1 MFIIQVRNITA
12 IIYLISKKKWIYI
25 GVEEEK
31 HKTYVRNLRNTRIEK
46 QMEEQA
52 KERVDE

>member
-12 IIYLISKKKWIYI
+12 IIYLITNEKWIYI
-25 GVEEEK
+25 FVAEEK
-31 HKTYVRNLRNTRIEK
+31 HKIYVRNLRNTRIEK

-52 KERVDE
+52 KKRVKE

>member
-12 IIYLISKKKWIYI
+12 IIYLITNEKWIYI
-25 GVEEEK
+25 VVEEEK
-31 HKTYVRNLRNTRIEK
+31 HKIYVRNLRNTRIEK

-52 KERVDE
+52 KKRVKE